1 MVVFEKAGE
10 SGRGVGPLTQ
20 SVGGLVLLVC
30 SSQLGHQVG
39 AVVAGVV
46 GDDGWQLQ
54 REEEGEGV
62 NGKVQRFNQEVKTT
76 EKKEAWPGRTI
87 MSALAKDS
95 MATASFPGV
104 LLARSDTTL
113 AISISE
119 QPEWGGGTA
128 RSHSAQGR
136 GCVCV

>member
-1 MVVFEKAGE
+1 M
-10 SGRGVGPLTQ
+10 
-20 SVGGLVLLVC
+20 GGLVVLVC

-46 GDDGWQLQ
+46 GDDGGQLG
-54 REEEGEGV
+54 REGGGMV
-62 NGKVQRFNQEVKTT
+62 RHVATT
-76 EKKEAWPGRTI
+76 RTFRKRSSEARRTI
-87 MSALAKDS
+87 IRALAKDS

-119 QPEWGGGTA
+119 QPEGV
-128 RSHSAQGR
+128 R
-136 GCVCV
+136 GEAEPTHRVKMVTWKLGMCVCFLTF